1 MITRFYVDNYKCLQN
16 FEYKPGQLELIVGAN
31 GTGKTTV
38 FEALDKVRRFVTGQ
52 ADAKEL
58 FLSENATRW
67 GNRSVQIFE
76 LDYTVEDIEFQYRL
90 EINLLSSRC
99 RVEKE
104 SLKRAGALFFE
115 TTWEKPEDDISGYVS
130 LSADETDEFH
140 NDFHEGEFRFGNLF
154 SVRIRKFPVFSQNK
168 SAFSQIMGSFKERVS
183 QIHFFKINPAV
194 MTSQVGKVEPRPA
207 NDLSNFASYYLYLLQ
222 QKQGR
227 MFEMIPHLREAI
239 PDFDSFAIEEDFEAA
254 RRNLRIVCKPP
265 SGKNGASGALKYG
278 FEEMSDGQ
286 RALIVLYTL
295 LFCTLDSNATLI
307 IDEPENYVALRE
319 LQPWL
324 MLLQERLEEYGGQV
338 ILISHHPEFINALA
352 PSHTTIF
359 ERENAGPVR
368 VKAFDSSAS
377 ESLSPAEIMARG
389 WENE

>member
-16 FEYKPGQLELIVGAN
+16 FEYKPGQLELVVGAN

-58 FLSENATRW
+58 FRGLNATLW
-67 GNRSVQIFE
+67 GNRILQIFE
-76 LDYTVEDIEFQYRL
+76 IDYVIEDVEFQYHL
-90 EINLLSSRC
+90 EINLLNYDCLVEKEVFKQSGKVLFETIWESPTVVEFEYSSNFTGDIGTMDLHDFRKDGFRIMKSLQFDHKFPLAEADKSAC
-99 RVEKE
+99 IQGLGAMGQSLSEIYFFKANPPVMTSRVEK
-104 SLKRAGALFFE
+104 A
-115 TTWEKPEDDISGYVS
+115 
-130 LSADETDEFH
+130 
-140 NDFHEGEFRFGNLF
+140 
-154 SVRIRKFPVFSQNK
+154 
-168 SAFSQIMGSFKERVS
+168 
-183 QIHFFKINPAV
+183 
-194 MTSQVGKVEPRPA
+194 EPHPL

-254 RRNLRIVCKPP
+254 RRDLRIVCKPP
-265 SGKNGASGALKYG
+265 KTKNPTSFPLRYG

-307 IDEPENYVALRE
+307 IDEPENYIALRE

-324 MLLQERLEEYGGQV
+324 MLLQERLEEHGGQV

-352 PSHTTIF
+352 PGHTTIF

-377 ESLSPAEIMARG
+377 AALSPAEIMARG
-389 WENE
+389 WESE